1 MKSSRGSVAQVHSA
15 AVLQI
20 KEWFTKVESAR
31 SIARRPPPS
40 YMRLDDAGAGEEE
53 GTPPVEEPPSLDEM
67 QRFDSSELRLPAVP
81 SPTTDVPVPPHVYNW
96 TASQELPL
104 RS

>member
-1 MKSSRGSVAQVHSA
+1 MQASIGCIIQHA
-15 AVLQI
+15 ALVQI

-40 YMRLDDAGAGEEE
+40 YMRLDGAGAGQEE
-53 GTPPVEEPPSLDEM
+53 GTPQVEEPPSLDEM

-81 SPTTDVPVPPHVYNW
+81 SPAADVPVPPRAYNW

>member
-1 MKSSRGSVAQVHSA
+1 M
-15 AVLQI
+15 
-20 KEWFTKVESAR
+20 ESAR

-40 YMRLDDAGAGEEE
+40 YMRLEDAGTDREE

-81 SPTTDVPVPPHVYNW
+81 SPAAGVPVPPRVYNW